1 MKNRITNNIQ
11 KNMEFQKVKV
21 RLSKLNIKEI
31 LVMIIQKLMKKIKIL
46 NKIEEAS
53 IAKIMKMTPGF
64 RLKKQ
69 TLFGKTSKNLKKM
82 LINARKI

>member
-1 MKNRITNNIQ
+1 
-11 KNMEFQKVKV
+11 MEFQKVKV

-64 RLKKQ
+64 RLKK
-69 TLFGKTSKNLKKM
+69 
-82 LINARKI
+82 